1 MALLREAG
9 FFRTDPVDVGGG
21 GGGAKVRPIDLA
33 AKLLAPMWRLEHGE
47 ADVTILKVIVEG
59 TKAGKETRLTYDL
72 VDAYEPTTGVHATAR
87 ATGYTATAAVRM
99 IARGLFA
106 DKGVFPPELVGLKKP
121 CVDFLLAELRARG
134 VIYKETIE
142 FP

>member
-1 MALLREAG
+1 MW
-9 FFRTDPVDVGGG
+9 
-21 GGGAKVRPIDLA
+21 
-33 AKLLAPMWRLEHGE
+33 KLEPGE
-47 ADVTILKVIVEG
+47 ADVTVLKVIVEG
-59 TKAGKETRLTYDL
+59 TKAGKQTRLTYDL
-72 VDAYEPTTGVHATAR
+72 VDAYDPTTGVHSMAR
-87 ATGYTATAAVRM
+87 TTGYTATAAVRM